1 MNQYIIRNINDI
13 FAIPE
18 DFLDEFIIDLKAQYE
33 TYNGLPEKTNRDL
46 NMIFIPDGR
55 HDNISGFVYTAE
67 AGQNDGK
74 PV

>member
-1 MNQYIIRNINDI
+1 MKQYIIRNVNDI

-18 DFLDEFIIDLKAQYE
+18 DLLDEFIVDLKAQYKNYHE
-33 TYNGLPEKTNRDL
+33 NKEEITRDL

-55 HDNISGFVYTAE
+55 HDNISGFAYTAE